1 MRPAFAR
8 NCVLAAAVQ
17 GLLAAGVPATASAAT
32 SEFKPWVGAAIGYID
47 NIELNPPGQTQTS
60 DFVGEA
66 EAGFLASYRTQ
77 RAQGAMRYRWRGLNY
92 LEEDEYDASFHNLSA
107 SGQVAVVQDLFYVRG
122 GAFYGQALVNPA
134 GSTSFGNYFQS
145 GNLRD
150 SWGWN
155 VSPVLS
161 KDFGY
166 ATFTAQYDYGRVFF
180 DDQGP
185 NRPSDDSTNESAY
198 VSLGTSDR
206 REQVTWR
213 AFYRTTRTEYS
224 SFFPYRYDQA
234 AVDLGVR
241 VSRDLRLVGEYGVE
255 TDLTE
260 DTTSGGLD
268 STYWNVGF
276 IYEPDERNR
285 LEARTGE
292 RFFGTSYFFNFRH
305 RARYLTL
312 TAGYSENPTT
322 NSSRRVGFGED
333 LPPGEIPDFPD
344 FPDFGETAAEP
355 FISKRATASASYA
368 GSRNAVT
375 LSFTDE
381 EQDYIQTSRVVD
393 TQHWSLSFNRELS
406 PNSSARVWYSQRDR
420 DETPGRA
427 SLDQTLAARYSQE
440 VARDLTLSAE
450 TAYTWRTPEDR
461 ATAEGWWIGLRV
473 RKDF

>member
-1 MRPAFAR
+1 MRRSSAQR
-8 NCVLAAAVQ
+8 R
-17 GLLAAGVPATASAAT
+17 LLAVAVHTLLATGVASTASAAT

-47 NIELNPPGQTQTS
+47 NLNLNPPGQPQTS

-66 EAGFLASYRTQ
+66 EAGFLAGYRSQ
-77 RAQGAMRYRWRGLNY
+77 RAQGAVRYRWRGLNY
-92 LEEDEYDASFHNLSA
+92 LEEDEYDASFHNLA
-107 SGQVAVVQDLFYVRG
+107 ANGQVAVVQDLFYVRG

-155 VSPVLS
+155 VSPILA

-166 ATFTAQYDYGRVFF
+166 VTFTAQYDYGRVFF
-180 DDQGP
+180 DEQGP

-198 VSLGTSDR
+198 VSLGTSNPRD
-206 REQVTWR
+206 QVTWR
-213 AFYRTTRTEYS
+213 TFYRTTRTEYD

-234 AVDLGVR
+234 AVELGVA

-268 STYWNVGF
+268 STYWNAGF
-276 IYEPDERNR
+276 VYEPDERNR

-292 RFFGTSYFFNFRH
+292 RFFGTSYFFSFRH

-312 TAGYSENPTT
+312 RAGYSENPTT
-322 NSSRRVGFGED
+322 NNQRRLGFDED
-333 LPPGEIPDFPD
+333 LPPGDIPDFPD

-355 FISKRATASASYA
+355 FISKRTTASASYA
-368 GSRNAVT
+368 GSRNVVT

-381 EQDYIQTSRVVD
+381 EQDYIQTTRVVEN
-393 TQHWSLSFNRELS
+393 QHWTLSLNRDLS
-406 PNSSARVWYSQRDR
+406 PLSSARVWFSQRDR

-427 SLDQTLAARYSQE
+427 SRDQTLAARYNHE
-440 VARDLTLSAE
+440 IARNLTLSGE